1 MVASK
6 SMVFSA
12 TIRLTHEE
20 ACRLS
25 DRAVAS
31 GARSIIIDLS
41 RVVDATTAAFARL
54 VLLRRELL
62 RVGRD
67 VRLAGLHD
75 QPAKLFEVHRLEGVL
90 PSIGDLPSSA
100 ARPGSRREA
109 ARPSP
114 HAFPVKPGPR
124 KSAARAKGAA

>member
-6 SMVFSA
+6 SMIFSA

-41 RVVDATTAAFARL
+41 RVVDATTAAFARF

-75 QPAKLFEVHRLEGVL
+75 QPAKLFEVHRLESVL
-90 PSIGDLPSSA
+90 PSIGDLSIA
-100 ARPGSRREA
+100 ARPGFRRETP
-109 ARPSP
+109 RTSTT
-114 HAFPVKPGPR
+114 AFQPAPR
-124 KSAARAKGAA
+124 KSPAHAKGAA